1 MTKANESPSPTQTSP
16 EPGWE
21 AGVRRTTKDGRLLA
35 LSPEPVTTGER
46 AVDVGAWIRRKTEGW
61 LDLQNGNLLFG
72 AEFSLMFLSLSLLS
86 IGFLGF
92 GFMFIVGPN
101 QFGHW
106 DWEAP
111 LFMLVG
117 NLLISLPWGLYVHFL
132 GNKAVKETPPV
143 RLNRQRREVAMPRW
157 TIGKGLRL
165 PFWNSNAGLIAY
177 IALLLTIGF
186 VFSAI
191 TQENASDEY
200 RSTLVFWGLLTLG
213 TEVLVISTYLFIA
226 LRLKKKHDPKL
237 VYEIY
242 PWEKLVAYI
251 ETRQDIGPSLMAT
264 HTVLTLAI
272 PKPDDPESALAAA
285 SINVG
290 HETAGL
296 AQWECIRQFME
307 NGPEACP
314 DPKEDE
320 TLAHYKAKCRQA
332 RKEMSLLPWLGKKV
346 GDWFFQR
353 YLAHIITERRI
364 KTLALKRLPEEL
376 KAWSAPLPKEQW
388 AQPSE
393 ALQNL
398 NQQLT
403 RAYERGLRFT
413 QMGPVSEWQAG
424 REEKRQQKRG
434 KGRFRARASS

>member
-16 EPGWE
+16 EPDWE

-46 AVDVGAWIRRKTEGW
+46 AVDVNAWIRRKTEGW
-61 LDLQNGNLLFG
+61 LDLQHGNLLFG

-101 QFGHW
+101 QFGRW

-117 NLLISLPWGLYVHFL
+117 NLLISLPWGLYMHFL

-157 TIGKGLRL
+157 TEGKEFKLPLWNDTVAGFTYIGVL
-165 PFWNSNAGLIAY
+165 F
-177 IALLLTIGF
+177 TIGWALTPF
-186 VFSAI
+186 MNEYSS
-191 TQENASDEY
+191 TEY
-200 RSTLVFWGLLTLG
+200 RNSLVLEGLVLLG
-213 TEVLVISTYLFIA
+213 IELLVIGTYLFFA

-251 ETRQDIGPSLMAT
+251 ETRQDIGPGLMAT

-307 NGPEACP
+307 NGPKACP

-332 RKEMSLLPWLGKKV
+332 RKDMSLLPWLGKKV

-364 KTLALKRLPEEL
+364 KTLALKSLPEEL

-388 AQPSE
+388 TKPSE
-393 ALQNL
+393 ALLSL

-403 RAYERGLRFT
+403 RAYERGLKFA

-424 REEKRQQKRG
+424 REEKKQRKRG
-434 KGRFRARASS
+434 RGRFRA

>member
-46 AVDVGAWIRRKTEGW
+46 AVDVGAWIRRKTDGW

-72 AEFSLMFLSLSLLS
+72 AEFALMFLSLTILVMMGGLAMTVDYYLGHNELTWIPLL
-86 IGFLGF
+86 GLG
-92 GFMFIVGPN
+92 GM
-101 QFGHW
+101 
-106 DWEAP
+106 
-111 LFMLVG
+111 
-117 NLLISLPWGLYVHFL
+117 NLLITIPWGLYMHFL

-242 PWEKLVAYI
+242 PWDKLVAYI
-251 ETRQDIGPSLMAT
+251 ETKHNICPGLMAT

-364 KTLALKRLPEEL
+364 KSLALKRLPEEL

>member
-16 EPGWE
+16 EPDWE
-21 AGVRRTTKDGRLLA
+21 AGVRRTTQEGRLLA
-35 LSPEPVTTGER
+35 LGPAPVATGER
-46 AVDVGAWIRRKTEGW
+46 AADVNAWIRRKTEGW

-92 GFMFIVGPN
+92 GLMFAVGPDHLGN
-101 QFGHW
+101 W
-106 DWEAP
+106 DWESP
-111 LFMLVG
+111 LIMLVG
-117 NLLISLPWGLYVHFL
+117 NLLISLPWGLYMHFL

-157 TIGKGLRL
+157 TEGKEYKL
-165 PFWNSNAGLIAY
+165 PFWNESAEGWAY
-177 IALLLTIGF
+177 VTVVFTIVA
-186 VFSAI
+186 VFAPFMLEDA
-191 TQENASDEY
+191 TEEY
-200 RSTLVFWGLLTLG
+200 RNTIVMWALV
-213 TEVLVISTYLFIA
+213 VLAIELSVIGTYLFIA

-242 PWEKLVAYI
+242 PWEKMVAYI
-251 ETRQDIGPSLMAT
+251 ETRQDIGPGLMAT

-332 RKEMSLLPWLGKKV
+332 RKEMSLLPWLVKKV

-364 KTLALKRLPEEL
+364 KTLALKSLPEEL

-388 AQPSE
+388 AKPSE

-398 NQQLT
+398 NQQLA
-403 RAYERGLRFT
+403 RAYERGLKFT

-424 REEKRQQKRG
+424 REEKQQQKRG
-434 KGRFRARASS
+434 RGLFRA

>member
-1 MTKANESPSPTQTSP
+1 MTTANESPSPTQTSP
-16 EPGWE
+16 EPNWE
-21 AGVRRTTKDGRLLA
+21 AGVRRTTQEGRLLA
-35 LSPEPVTTGER
+35 LGPAPVTTGER
-46 AVDVGAWIRRKTEGW
+46 GADVNAWIRRKTEGW

-92 GFMFIVGPN
+92 GLMFAVGPDHLGN
-101 QFGHW
+101 W
-106 DWEAP
+106 DWESP
-111 LFMLVG
+111 LIMLVG
-117 NLLISLPWGLYVHFL
+117 NLLISLPWGLYMHFL

-157 TIGKGLRL
+157 TEGKEYKL
-165 PFWNSNAGLIAY
+165 PFWNESAEGWAY
-177 IALLLTIGF
+177 VTVVFTIVA
-186 VFSAI
+186 VFAPFMLEDA
-191 TQENASDEY
+191 TEEY
-200 RSTLVFWGLLTLG
+200 RNTIVMWALV
-213 TEVLVISTYLFIA
+213 VLAIELSVIGTYLFIA

-290 HETAGL
+290 HETSGL

-314 DPKEDE
+314 DPKENE

-332 RKEMSLLPWLGKKV
+332 RKEMSLLPWLVKKV

-364 KTLALKRLPEEL
+364 KTLALKNLPEEL

-388 AQPSE
+388 AKPSE

-398 NQQLT
+398 NQQLA
-403 RAYERGLRFT
+403 RAYERGLKFT

-424 REEKRQQKRG
+424 REEKQQQKRG
-434 KGRFRARASS
+434 RGLFRA

>member
-1 MTKANESPSPTQTSP
+1 MLEGASE
-16 EPGWE
+16 EY
-21 AGVRRTTKDGRLLA
+21 VRTLFTIF
-35 LSPEPVTTGER
+35 VT
-46 AVDVGAWIRRKTEGW
+46 V
-61 LDLQNGNLLFG
+61 
-72 AEFSLMFLSLSLLS
+72 
-86 IGFLGF
+86 
-92 GFMFIVGPN
+92 
-101 QFGHW
+101 
-106 DWEAP
+106 
-111 LFMLVG
+111 
-117 NLLISLPWGLYVHFL
+117 
-132 GNKAVKETPPV
+132 
-143 RLNRQRREVAMPRW
+143 
-157 TIGKGLRL
+157 
-165 PFWNSNAGLIAY
+165 
-177 IALLLTIGF
+177 LTIE
-186 VFSAI
+186 I
-191 TQENASDEY
+191 
-200 RSTLVFWGLLTLG
+200 
-213 TEVLVISTYLFIA
+213 LVIGTYLFIA

-251 ETRQDIGPSLMAT
+251 ETRQDIGPGLMAT

-332 RKEMSLLPWLGKKV
+332 RKEMALLPWLGKKV

>member
-1 MTKANESPSPTQTSP
+1 MPQPLSGPN
-16 EPGWE
+16 WE
-21 AGVRRTTKDGRLLA
+21 AGLRRTTKDGRILA
-35 LSPEPVTTGER
+35 LSPQPVVTGER
-46 AVDVGAWIRRKTEGW
+46 TIDVNSWIRRKTEGW

-72 AEFSLMFLSLSLLS
+72 AEFSLIFLSLSLLS

-101 QFGHW
+101 QLGHW

-117 NLLISLPWGLYVHFL
+117 NLLISLPWGLYMHFL

-157 TIGKGLRL
+157 IEGKEFKLPLWNDTVAGFTYIGVLFTIGWALT
-165 PFWNSNAGLIAY
+165 PFMNEYSS
-177 IALLLTIGF
+177 T
-186 VFSAI
+186 
-191 TQENASDEY
+191 EY
-200 RSTLVFWGLLTLG
+200 RNSLVLEGLVLLG
-213 TEVLVISTYLFIA
+213 IELLVIGTYLFFA

-237 VYEIY
+237 VYEFY
-242 PWEKLVAYI
+242 PWDKLVAYI

-290 HETAGL
+290 HETSGL

-307 NGPEACP
+307 NGPKACP

-332 RKEMSLLPWLGKKV
+332 RKDMSLLPWLGKKV

-364 KTLALKRLPEEL
+364 KTLALKSLPEEL

-388 AQPSE
+388 AKPSE

-398 NQQLT
+398 NQQLA
-403 RAYERGLRFT
+403 RAYERGLKFT
-413 QMGPVSEWQAG
+413 QMGPVSGWQAG
-424 REEKRQQKRG
+424 REEKQQQKRG
-434 KGRFRARASS
+434 RGRFRA

>member
-1 MTKANESPSPTQTSP
+1 MTNANENSSTVFPSS

-21 AGVRRTTKDGRLLA
+21 PGVHRTSEEGELLA
-35 LSPEPVTTGER
+35 LSPAPVATGER
-46 AVDVGAWIRRKTEGW
+46 AVDVNAWIRRKNEAW

-117 NLLISLPWGLYVHFL
+117 NLLISLPWGLYMHFL

-143 RLNRQRREVAMPRW
+143 RLNRQRREIAIPRW
-157 TIGKGLRL
+157 TEGKEFKL
-165 PFWNSNAGLIAY
+165 PFWTENTAGIAY
-177 IALLLTIGF
+177 ILIAFTIAAVLYAPIGLENNPEEYVQRVRSYLLIALM
-186 VFSAI
+186 V
-191 TQENASDEY
+191 
-200 RSTLVFWGLLTLG
+200 
-213 TEVLVISTYLFIA
+213 EVLVVGTYLFIA

-237 VYEIY
+237 IYEIH

-251 ETRQDIGPSLMAT
+251 ETKHNMGPSLMAT

-314 DPKEDE
+314 DPKDDE

-332 RKEMSLLPWLGKKV
+332 RKDMSLLPWLGKKV

-364 KTLALKRLPEEL
+364 KTLALKSLPEEL
-376 KAWSAPLPKEQW
+376 KAWSAPLPQDQW
-388 AQPSE
+388 AKPSE
-393 ALQNL
+393 ALQSL

-413 QMGPVSEWQAG
+413 RMGPVSEWQAG
-424 REEKRQQKRG
+424 REAKQRSKRG
-434 KGRFRARASS
+434 RGRYQA

>member
-16 EPGWE
+16 EPDWE
-21 AGVRRTTKDGRLLA
+21 AGVRRTTQEGRLLA
-35 LSPEPVTTGER
+35 LGPAPVATGER
-46 AVDVGAWIRRKTEGW
+46 AADVNAWIRRKTEGW

-92 GFMFIVGPN
+92 GLMFAVGPDHLGN
-101 QFGHW
+101 W
-106 DWEAP
+106 DWESP
-111 LFMLVG
+111 LIMLVG
-117 NLLISLPWGLYVHFL
+117 NLLISLPWGLYMHFL

-157 TIGKGLRL
+157 TEGKEYKL
-165 PFWNSNAGLIAY
+165 PFWNESAEGWAY
-177 IALLLTIGF
+177 VTVVFTIVA
-186 VFSAI
+186 VFAPFMLEDA
-191 TQENASDEY
+191 TEEY
-200 RSTLVFWGLLTLG
+200 RNTIVMWALV
-213 TEVLVISTYLFIA
+213 VLAIELSVIGTYLFIA

-272 PKPDDPESALAAA
+272 PKPNDPESALAAA

-290 HETAGL
+290 HETSGL

-332 RKEMSLLPWLGKKV
+332 RKEMSLLPWLVKKV

-364 KTLALKRLPEEL
+364 KTLALKNLPEEL

-388 AQPSE
+388 AKSSE

-403 RAYERGLRFT
+403 RAYERGLKFT

-424 REEKRQQKRG
+424 REKKSPQKRG
-434 KGRFRARASS
+434 RGRFRA

>member
-1 MTKANESPSPTQTSP
+1 MTNLHNGNDTLSSHPSAESN
-16 EPGWE
+16 WE
-21 AGVRRTTKDGRLLA
+21 AGVRRTTKDRRLLV
-35 LSPEPVTTGER
+35 LSPEPVMTGAR
-46 AVDVGAWIRRKTEGW
+46 AVDVNAWIRRKTEGW
-61 LDLQNGNLLFG
+61 LDLQHGNLLFG
-72 AEFSLMFLSLSLLS
+72 AEFALMFLSL
-86 IGFLGF
+86 
-92 GFMFIVGPN
+92 FILMMLFATAITVDAYLQDGQMTWIPYSVVGGMN
-101 QFGHW
+101 
-106 DWEAP
+106 
-111 LFMLVG
+111 MLITV
-117 NLLISLPWGLYVHFL
+117 PWGLYMHFL

-143 RLNRQRREVAMPRW
+143 RLNRHRREVAMPRW
-157 TIGKGLRL
+157 TGGKEYKL
-165 PFWNSNAGLIAY
+165 PFWNESAEGWAY
-177 IALLLTIGF
+177 VTVVFTIVA
-186 VFSAI
+186 VFAPFMLEDA
-191 TQENASDEY
+191 TKEY
-200 RSTLVFWGLLTLG
+200 RNTIIMWALAVLAIEL
-213 TEVLVISTYLFIA
+213 LVIGTYLFFA

-251 ETRQDIGPSLMAT
+251 ETRQDIGPGLMAT

-272 PKPDDPESALAAA
+272 PKPNDPESALAAA

-290 HETAGL
+290 HEAAGL

-332 RKEMSLLPWLGKKV
+332 RKEMSLLPWLSKKV

-364 KTLALKRLPEEL
+364 KTLALKSLPEEL

-388 AQPSE
+388 AKPSE
-393 ALQNL
+393 ALQRL

-403 RAYERGLRFT
+403 RAYERGLKFT

-424 REEKRQQKRG
+424 REGKQPLKRRT
-434 KGRFRARASS
+434 GRFRA

>member
-16 EPGWE
+16 EPDWE
-21 AGVRRTTKDGRLLA
+21 TGVRRTTQEGRLLA
-35 LSPEPVTTGER
+35 LGPAPVATGSR
-46 AVDVGAWIRRKTEGW
+46 AADVNAWIRRKTDGW
-61 LDLQNGNLLFG
+61 LDLQHGNLLFG
-72 AEFSLMFLSLSLLS
+72 AEFALMFLSLFILMMLFALAVTIDAYIQDGEITWIPLS
-86 IGFLGF
+86 V
-92 GFMFIVGPN
+92 VG
-101 QFGHW
+101 G
-106 DWEAP
+106 
-111 LFMLVG
+111 M
-117 NLLISLPWGLYVHFL
+117 NLLVTAPWGLCMHFL

-143 RLNRQRREVAMPRW
+143 RMNRQRREVAMPRW
-157 TIGKGLRL
+157 TTGKDIQL
-165 PFWNSNAGLIAY
+165 PFWNSNSGLIAY

-213 TEVLVISTYLFIA
+213 TEILVISTYLFFS

-251 ETRQDIGPSLMAT
+251 ETRQDIGPGLMAAR
-264 HTVLTLAI
+264 TVLTLAI

-332 RKEMSLLPWLGKKV
+332 RKEMSLVPWLGKKV

-364 KTLALKRLPEEL
+364 KTLALKSLPGEL
-376 KAWSAPLPKEQW
+376 KAWSAPLPEEQW
-388 AQPSE
+388 AKPSE

-403 RAYERGLRFT
+403 RAYERGLKFT
-413 QMGPVSEWQAG
+413 QMGPVSEWQAD
-424 REEKRQQKRG
+424 REEKHQQKRG
-434 KGRFRARASS
+434 RGRFRA

>member
-1 MTKANESPSPTQTSP
+1 MTGA
-16 EPGWE
+16 
-21 AGVRRTTKDGRLLA
+21 
-35 LSPEPVTTGER
+35 R
-46 AVDVGAWIRRKTEGW
+46 AVDVNAWIRRKTEGW
-61 LDLQNGNLLFG
+61 LDLQHGNLLFG
-72 AEFSLMFLSLSLLS
+72 AEFALMFLSL
-86 IGFLGF
+86 
-92 GFMFIVGPN
+92 FILMMLFATAITVDAYLQDGQMTWIPYSVVGGMN
-101 QFGHW
+101 
-106 DWEAP
+106 
-111 LFMLVG
+111 MLITV
-117 NLLISLPWGLYVHFL
+117 PWGLYMHFL

-143 RLNRQRREVAMPRW
+143 RLNRHRREVAMPRW
-157 TIGKGLRL
+157 TGGKEYKL
-165 PFWNSNAGLIAY
+165 PFWNESAEGWAY
-177 IALLLTIGF
+177 VTVVFTIVA
-186 VFSAI
+186 VFAPFMLEDA
-191 TQENASDEY
+191 TKEY
-200 RSTLVFWGLLTLG
+200 RNTIIMWALAVLAIEL
-213 TEVLVISTYLFIA
+213 LVIGTYLFFA

-251 ETRQDIGPSLMAT
+251 ETRQDIGPGLMAT

-272 PKPDDPESALAAA
+272 PKPNDPESALAAA

-290 HETAGL
+290 HEAAGL

-332 RKEMSLLPWLGKKV
+332 RKEMSLLPWLSKKV

-364 KTLALKRLPEEL
+364 KTLALKSLPEEL

-388 AQPSE
+388 AKPSE
-393 ALQNL
+393 ALQRL

-403 RAYERGLRFT
+403 RAYERGLKFT

-424 REEKRQQKRG
+424 REGKQPLKRRT
-434 KGRFRARASS
+434 GRFRA

>member
-1 MTKANESPSPTQTSP
+1 MPEANKISSSTQSPS
-16 EPGWE
+16 EPNWE
-21 AGVRRTTKDGRLLA
+21 AGERRTTKDGRLLA
-35 LSPEPVTTGER
+35 LSPEPVVTGEW
-46 AVDVGAWIRRKTEGW
+46 AVDVNTWIRRKTEGW
-61 LDLQNGNLLFG
+61 LDLQGGNLLFS
-72 AEFSLMFLSLSLLS
+72 AEFALMFLSLGILS

-92 GFMFIVGPN
+92 GFMFVVGQN
-101 QFGHW
+101 QHGAW
-106 DWEAP
+106 AWEAP
-111 LFMLVG
+111 LLMLVG

-132 GNKAVKETPPV
+132 GIKAVKESPPV
-143 RLNRQRREVAMPRW
+143 RLNRERREVAIPRL
-157 TIGKGLRL
+157 TGGEVYKPI
-165 PFWNSNAGLIAY
+165 FWSINTGLIAY
-177 IALLLTIGF
+177 IVVILTIGF
-186 VFSAI
+186 LFSAV

-200 RSTLVFWGLLTLG
+200 RSMLVTWGLGILG
-213 TEVLVISTYLFIA
+213 VEILLICTYLFFA
-226 LRLKKKHDPKL
+226 FRLKKKHDPKL

-264 HTVLTLAI
+264 HTALTMAI
-272 PKPDDPESALAAA
+272 PKPDAPESALAAA

-320 TLAHYKAKCRQA
+320 TLAYYKAKCRQA

-364 KTLALKRLPEEL
+364 KTLALKSLPEEL
-376 KAWSAPLPKEQW
+376 KAWSAPLPEEQW
-388 AQPSE
+388 AKPSE
-393 ALQNL
+393 ALQGL

-403 RAYERGLRFT
+403 RAYERGLKFA

-424 REEKRQQKRG
+424 REKKSPQKRG
-434 KGRFRARASS
+434 RGRFRA

>member
-61 LDLQNGNLLFG
+61 LDVQGGDWLFG
-72 AEFSLMFLSLSLLS
+72 AEFALMFLSLFGLMMVFALLVTLDAYLDDGTMTWIPLS
-86 IGFLGF
+86 V
-92 GFMFIVGPN
+92 VG
-101 QFGHW
+101 G
-106 DWEAP
+106 
-111 LFMLVG
+111 M
-117 NLLISLPWGLYVHFL
+117 NLLITAPWGLYLHFL
-132 GNKAVKETPPV
+132 GNKAIKESPPV
-143 RLNRQRREVAMPRW
+143 RFHRQRREVAMPRW
-157 TIGKGLRL
+157 EGGGEFKL
-165 PFWNSNAGLIAY
+165 PFWNESAGFIAY
-177 IALLLTIGF
+177 MVLAFSIGAVFTPFMLEGASEEYVRTLFTIFVTVLTIE
-186 VFSAI
+186 I
-191 TQENASDEY
+191 
-200 RSTLVFWGLLTLG
+200 
-213 TEVLVISTYLFIA
+213 LVIGTYLFIA

-251 ETRQDIGPSLMAT
+251 ETRQDIGPGLMAT

-364 KTLALKRLPEEL
+364 KTLALKCLPEEL

>member
-1 MTKANESPSPTQTSP
+1 MAKANESPLSNRPLS
-16 EPGWE
+16 EPSWE
-21 AGVRRTTKDGRLLA
+21 AGVRRTTKDSRLLA
-35 LSPEPVTTGER
+35 LSSEPLTTGER
-46 AVDVGAWIRRKTEGW
+46 AVDVNAWIRRKTDGW
-61 LDLQNGNLLFG
+61 LDLQHGNLLFG
-72 AEFSLMFLSLSLLS
+72 AEFALMFLSL
-86 IGFLGF
+86 
-92 GFMFIVGPN
+92 FILMMLFATAITVDAYLQDGQMTWIPYSVVGGMN
-101 QFGHW
+101 
-106 DWEAP
+106 
-111 LFMLVG
+111 MLITV
-117 NLLISLPWGLYVHFL
+117 PWGLCMHFL

-157 TIGKGLRL
+157 TTGKGLNL
-165 PFWNSNAGLIAY
+165 PFWNSNSGLIAY

-186 VFSAI
+186 VFSAV

-213 TEVLVISTYLFIA
+213 TEILVISTYLFFA
-226 LRLKKKHDPKL
+226 LHLKKKHDPKL

-251 ETRQDIGPSLMAT
+251 ETKQNIGPSLMAT
-264 HTVLTLAI
+264 HTMLTLAI

-307 NGPEACP
+307 SGPEACP

-320 TLAHYKAKCRQA
+320 TLAHYKAKCRRA
-332 RKEMSLLPWLGKKV
+332 RKEMSLLPWLSKKV

-364 KTLALKRLPEEL
+364 KTLALKSLPEEL

-388 AQPSE
+388 TKPSE
-393 ALQNL
+393 ALQSL

-403 RAYERGLRFT
+403 GAYDRGLKFA

-424 REEKRQQKRG
+424 REEKKQQKRG
-434 KGRFRARASS
+434 RGRFRA

>member
-1 MTKANESPSPTQTSP
+1 MTKANESPSSTQTSP
-16 EPGWE
+16 EPDWE
-21 AGVRRTTKDGRLLA
+21 VGARRTTKDGRLLA
-35 LSPEPVTTGER
+35 LSPEPATTGER
-46 AVDVGAWIRRKTEGW
+46 AVDVNAWIRRKTEGW
-61 LDLQNGNLLFG
+61 LDLQHGNLLFG
-72 AEFSLMFLSLSLLS
+72 AEFALMFLSL
-86 IGFLGF
+86 
-92 GFMFIVGPN
+92 FILMMLFATAITVDAYLQDGQMTWIPYSVVGGMN
-101 QFGHW
+101 
-106 DWEAP
+106 
-111 LFMLVG
+111 MLITV
-117 NLLISLPWGLYVHFL
+117 PWGLYMHFL

-143 RLNRQRREVAMPRW
+143 RLNRHRREVAMPRW
-157 TIGKGLRL
+157 TGGKEYKL
-165 PFWNSNAGLIAY
+165 PFWNESAEGWAY
-177 IALLLTIGF
+177 VTVVFTIVA
-186 VFSAI
+186 VFAPFMLEDA
-191 TQENASDEY
+191 TKEY
-200 RSTLVFWGLLTLG
+200 RNTIIMWALAVLAIEL
-213 TEVLVISTYLFIA
+213 LVIGTYLFFA

-251 ETRQDIGPSLMAT
+251 ETRQDIGPGLMAT

-272 PKPDDPESALAAA
+272 PKPNDPESALAAA

-290 HETAGL
+290 HEAAGL

-332 RKEMSLLPWLGKKV
+332 RKEMSLLPWLSKKV
-346 GDWFFQR
+346 GDWFFPR

-364 KTLALKRLPEEL
+364 KTLALKSLPEEL

-388 AQPSE
+388 AKPSE
-393 ALQNL
+393 ALQRL

-403 RAYERGLRFT
+403 RAYERGLKFT

-424 REEKRQQKRG
+424 REGKQPLKRRT
-434 KGRFRARASS
+434 GRFQA

>member
-1 MTKANESPSPTQTSP
+1 MPEANKNPTSIQSLS
-16 EPGWE
+16 EPNWE
-21 AGVRRTTKDGRLLA
+21 AGARRTTKDGRLLA
-35 LSPEPVTTGER
+35 LSPEPVDTGER
-46 AVDVGAWIRRKTEGW
+46 AVDVNAWIRRRTEGW
-61 LDLQNGNLLFG
+61 LDLQGGNLLFS
-72 AEFSLMFLSLSLLS
+72 AEFALMFLSLGILS
-86 IGFLGF
+86 IGFMGF
-92 GFMFIVGPN
+92 GFMFLVGQN
-101 QFGHW
+101 QHGDW
-106 DWEAP
+106 AWEAP
-111 LFMLVG
+111 LLMLVG

-132 GNKAVKETPPV
+132 GIKAVKESPPV
-143 RLNRQRREVAMPRW
+143 RLNRQRREVAIPRL
-157 TIGKGLRL
+157 TGREVYKPL
-165 PFWNSNAGLIAY
+165 FWSINTGLIAY
-177 IALLLTIGF
+177 IVVILTIGF
-186 VFSAI
+186 LFSAV

-200 RSTLVFWGLLTLG
+200 RSMLVTWGLSILGVETLLIG
-213 TEVLVISTYLFIA
+213 TYFFFA
-226 LRLKKKHDPKL
+226 LRLKKKHDPKI

-290 HETAGL
+290 HETSGL

-364 KTLALKRLPEEL
+364 KTLALKSLPEEL
-376 KAWSAPLPKEQW
+376 RAWSAPLPKEQW
-388 AQPSE
+388 AKPSE
-393 ALQNL
+393 ALQRL

-403 RAYERGLRFT
+403 RAYERGLKFT

-424 REEKRQQKRG
+424 REGKQPLKRRT
-434 KGRFRARASS
+434 GRFQA

>member
-16 EPGWE
+16 EPDWE
-21 AGVRRTTKDGRLLA
+21 AGVRRTTQEGRLLA
-35 LSPEPVTTGER
+35 LGPAPVATGER
-46 AVDVGAWIRRKTEGW
+46 AVDVNAWIRRKTDGW
-61 LDLQNGNLLFG
+61 LDLQHGNLLFS
-72 AEFSLMFLSLSLLS
+72 AEFALMFLSLTVLVMMGGLAMTVDYYLGHNELTWIPLL
-86 IGFLGF
+86 GLG
-92 GFMFIVGPN
+92 GM
-101 QFGHW
+101 
-106 DWEAP
+106 
-111 LFMLVG
+111 
-117 NLLISLPWGLYVHFL
+117 NLLITIPWGLYMHFL

-157 TIGKGLRL
+157 IEGKEFKL
-165 PFWNSNAGLIAY
+165 PFWNENAAGFAYMLIAFT
-177 IALLLTIGF
+177 IAATLYAPVGLENNPPEYVQSVRDYLLIG
-186 VFSAI
+186 
-191 TQENASDEY
+191 
-200 RSTLVFWGLLTLG
+200 LVI
-213 TEVLVISTYLFIA
+213 EVLVVGTYLYFA
-226 LRLKKKHDPKL
+226 LRLKKKHAPKL

-272 PKPDDPESALAAA
+272 PKPNDPESALAAA

-290 HETAGL
+290 HETSGL

-320 TLAHYKAKCRQA
+320 TLAHYKTKCRQA

-364 KTLALKRLPEEL
+364 KTLALKSLPEEL

-388 AQPSE
+388 AKPSE
-393 ALQNL
+393 ALLSL
-398 NQQLT
+398 NQQLA
-403 RAYERGLRFT
+403 RAYERGLKFT
-413 QMGPVSEWQAG
+413 QMGPVSGWQAG
-424 REEKRQQKRG
+424 REEKQQQKRG
-434 KGRFRARASS
+434 RGRFRA

>member
-16 EPGWE
+16 EPDWE
-21 AGVRRTTKDGRLLA
+21 AGVRRTTQEGRLLA
-35 LSPEPVTTGER
+35 LGPAPVATGER
-46 AVDVGAWIRRKTEGW
+46 AADVNAWIRRKTEGW
-61 LDLQNGNLLFG
+61 LDLQHGNLLFG
-72 AEFSLMFLSLSLLS
+72 AEFALMFLSL
-86 IGFLGF
+86 
-92 GFMFIVGPN
+92 FILMMLFATAITVDAYLQDGQMTWIPYSVVGGMN
-101 QFGHW
+101 
-106 DWEAP
+106 
-111 LFMLVG
+111 MLITV
-117 NLLISLPWGLYVHFL
+117 PWGLYMHFL

-157 TIGKGLRL
+157 TEGKEYKL
-165 PFWNSNAGLIAY
+165 PFWNESAEGWAY
-177 IALLLTIGF
+177 VTVVFTIVA
-186 VFSAI
+186 VFAPFMLEDA
-191 TQENASDEY
+191 TEEY
-200 RSTLVFWGLLTLG
+200 RNTIIMWALV
-213 TEVLVISTYLFIA
+213 VLAIELSVIGTYLFIA

-251 ETRQDIGPSLMAT
+251 ETRQDIGPGLMAT
-264 HTVLTLAI
+264 HTVLTMAI

-320 TLAHYKAKCRQA
+320 TLAHYKAKCHQA
-332 RKEMSLLPWLGKKV
+332 RKEMSLLHWLVKKL

-364 KTLALKRLPEEL
+364 KTLALKSLPEEL

-388 AQPSE
+388 AKPSE
-393 ALQNL
+393 ALQGL

-403 RAYERGLRFT
+403 RAYERGLKFT
-413 QMGPVSEWQAG
+413 QMGPVSGWQAG
-424 REEKRQQKRG
+424 REEKQQQKRG
-434 KGRFRARASS
+434 RGRFRA

>member
-1 MTKANESPSPTQTSP
+1 MHTTDETPSLPQPLS
-16 EPGWE
+16 EPNWE
-21 AGVRRTTKDGRLLA
+21 AGLRRSTKDGRLLA
-35 LSPEPVTTGER
+35 LSPEPAMTGER
-46 AVDVGAWIRRKTEGW
+46 AVDVNTWIRRKTESW

-72 AEFSLMFLSLSLLS
+72 AEFSLMFLSLSLLTVMAAVGFTLEVGIN
-86 IGFLGF
+86 IGR
-92 GFMFIVGPN
+92 
-101 QFGHW
+101 W
-106 DWEAP
+106 DWGLP
-111 LFMLVG
+111 LFVLVG
-117 NLLISLPWGLYVHFL
+117 NLLISLPWGLCMHFL

-157 TIGKGLRL
+157 TTGKGLQL
-165 PFWNSNAGLIAY
+165 PFWNSNSGLIAY
-177 IALLLTIGF
+177 IVLLLTIGF

-200 RSTLVFWGLLTLG
+200 RSTLVFWGLLILG
-213 TEVLVISTYLFIA
+213 TEILVISTYLFIA

-272 PKPDDPESALAAA
+272 PKPNDPESALAAA

-332 RKEMSLLPWLGKKV
+332 RKEMSLLPWLVKKV

-364 KTLALKRLPEEL
+364 KTLALKSLPEEL
-376 KAWSAPLPKEQW
+376 KAWSAPLPKDQW
-388 AQPSE
+388 AKPSE
-393 ALQNL
+393 ALQGL
-398 NQQLT
+398 NQKLT
-403 RAYERGLRFT
+403 DACGRGLRFT
-413 QMGPVSEWQAG
+413 HMGPVSEWQAG
-424 REEKRQQKRG
+424 REKKSPQKRG
-434 KGRFRARASS
+434 RGRFRA

>member
-46 AVDVGAWIRRKTEGW
+46 AVDVGAWIRRKTDGW

-72 AEFSLMFLSLSLLS
+72 AEFALMFLSLTILVMMGGLAMTVDYYLGHNELTWIPLL
-86 IGFLGF
+86 GLG
-92 GFMFIVGPN
+92 GM
-101 QFGHW
+101 
-106 DWEAP
+106 
-111 LFMLVG
+111 
-117 NLLISLPWGLYVHFL
+117 NLLITIPWGLYMHFL

-157 TIGKGLRL
+157 EGGGEFKL
-165 PFWNSNAGLIAY
+165 PFWNESAGFIAY
-177 IALLLTIGF
+177 MVLAFSIGAVFTPFMLEGASEEYVRTLFTIFVTVLTIE
-186 VFSAI
+186 I
-191 TQENASDEY
+191 
-200 RSTLVFWGLLTLG
+200 
-213 TEVLVISTYLFIA
+213 LVIGTYLFIA

-332 RKEMSLLPWLGKKV
+332 RKEMALLPWLGKKV

>member
-1 MTKANESPSPTQTSP
+1 MQTMSDSS
-16 EPGWE
+16 WE
-21 AGVRRTTKDGRLLA
+21 AGARRTTKDGRLLA
-35 LSPEPVTTGER
+35 LSPEPVMTGER
-46 AVDVGAWIRRKTEGW
+46 EVDVNTWVRRKTEGW
-61 LDLQNGNLLFG
+61 LDLQHGNLLFG
-72 AEFSLMFLSLSLLS
+72 AEFSLMFFSLSLLS

-92 GFMFIVGPN
+92 GLMFAVGRDHLGN
-101 QFGHW
+101 W

-111 LFMLVG
+111 LFVLVG
-117 NLLISLPWGLYVHFL
+117 NLLISLPWGLYMHFL

-143 RLNRQRREVAMPRW
+143 RVNRQRREVA
-157 TIGKGLRL
+157 IARL
-165 PFWNSNAGLIAY
+165 TGGEVYKPLFWSINTGLIAY
-177 IALLLTIGF
+177 IVVILTIGF
-186 VFSAI
+186 LFSAV

-200 RSTLVFWGLLTLG
+200 RSMLVTWGLSILG
-213 TEVLVISTYLFIA
+213 VEILLIGTYLFFA

-332 RKEMSLLPWLGKKV
+332 RKDLSLLPWLGKKV

-364 KTLALKRLPEEL
+364 KTLALKSLPEEL

-388 AQPSE
+388 AKPTE
-393 ALQNL
+393 ACR
-398 NQQLT
+398 T
-403 RAYERGLRFT
+403 
-413 QMGPVSEWQAG
+413 
-424 REEKRQQKRG
+424 
-434 KGRFRARASS
+434 

>member
-1 MTKANESPSPTQTSP
+1 MTNLHNGNDTLSSHPSAESN
-16 EPGWE
+16 WE
-21 AGVRRTTKDGRLLA
+21 AGVRRTTKDRRLLV
-35 LSPEPVTTGER
+35 LSPEPVMTGAR
-46 AVDVGAWIRRKTEGW
+46 AVDVNAWIRRKTDGW
-61 LDLQNGNLLFG
+61 LDLQGGNLLFG
-72 AEFSLMFLSLSLLS
+72 AEFALMFLSLGVLS
-86 IGFLGF
+86 TGILGF
-92 GFMFIVGPN
+92 GLMFALGPDSLD
-101 QFGHW
+101 HW
-106 DWEAP
+106 DWESP
-111 LFMLVG
+111 LIMLIG
-117 NLLISLPWGLYVHFL
+117 NLLISLPWGLYMHFL

-143 RLNRQRREVAMPRW
+143 RFNLQRRQVAIPRW
-157 TIGKGLRL
+157 IEGKEFKL
-165 PFWNSNAGLIAY
+165 PFWTDNAAGIAY
-177 IALLLTIGF
+177 IVIAFTIAAVLYTPIGLENNPVEYVQRVRNYLLT
-186 VFSAI
+186 A
-191 TQENASDEY
+191 
-200 RSTLVFWGLLTLG
+200 LVI
-213 TEVLVISTYLFIA
+213 EVLVVGTYLFFG
-226 LRLKKKHDPKL
+226 LRLKKKHDPRL

-251 ETRQDIGPSLMAT
+251 ETRHDIGPGLMAT

-272 PKPDDPESALAAA
+272 PNQDDPESALAAA

-332 RKEMSLLPWLGKKV
+332 RKEMSLLPWLSKKV

-364 KTLALKRLPEEL
+364 KTLALRNLPEEL
-376 KAWSAPLPKEQW
+376 KAWSAPLPKEHW
-388 AQPSE
+388 AKPTE

-398 NQQLT
+398 NQQLA
-403 RAYERGLRFT
+403 RAYERGLKYT

-424 REEKRQQKRG
+424 REEKQQQKRG
-434 KGRFRARASS
+434 KGRFRA

>member
-46 AVDVGAWIRRKTEGW
+46 AVDVNAWIRRKTEGW
-61 LDLQNGNLLFG
+61 LDLQHGNLLFG
-72 AEFSLMFLSLSLLS
+72 AEFALMFLSL
-86 IGFLGF
+86 
-92 GFMFIVGPN
+92 FILMMLFATAITVDAYLQDGEMTWIPYSVVGGMN
-101 QFGHW
+101 
-106 DWEAP
+106 
-111 LFMLVG
+111 MLITV
-117 NLLISLPWGLYVHFL
+117 PWGLYMHFL

-157 TIGKGLRL
+157 TEGKEFKL
-165 PFWNSNAGLIAY
+165 PFWNESAEAWAY
-177 IALLLTIGF
+177 VTVVFTIISVFAPFMLEDATEDYRNTIIMWALAAL
-186 VFSAI
+186 AI
-191 TQENASDEY
+191 E
-200 RSTLVFWGLLTLG
+200 L
-213 TEVLVISTYLFIA
+213 LVIGTYLFIA

-242 PWEKLVAYI
+242 PWDKLVAYI
-251 ETRQDIGPSLMAT
+251 ETKHNIGPGLMAT

-332 RKEMSLLPWLGKKV
+332 RKDLSLLPWLGKKV

-364 KTLALKRLPEEL
+364 KTLALRSLPEEL

-388 AQPSE
+388 AKPSE
-393 ALQNL
+393 ALQRL

-403 RAYERGLRFT
+403 RAYERGLKFT

-424 REEKRQQKRG
+424 REGKQPLKRRT
-434 KGRFRARASS
+434 GRFRA

>member
-1 MTKANESPSPTQTSP
+1 MSDSS
-16 EPGWE
+16 WE
-21 AGVRRTTKDGRLLA
+21 AGARRTTKDGCLLA
-35 LSPEPVTTGER
+35 LSPEPVMTGER
-46 AVDVGAWIRRKTEGW
+46 AVDVNTWIRRKTDGW
-61 LDLQNGNLLFG
+61 LDLQHGNLLFG
-72 AEFSLMFLSLSLLS
+72 AEFSLMFFSLSLLS

-92 GFMFIVGPN
+92 GLMFAVGPDHLGN
-101 QFGHW
+101 W

-117 NLLISLPWGLYVHFL
+117 NLLISLPWGLYMHFL

-143 RLNRQRREVAMPRW
+143 RVNRQRREVA
-157 TIGKGLRL
+157 IARL
-165 PFWNSNAGLIAY
+165 TGGEVYKPLFWSINTGLIAY
-177 IALLLTIGF
+177 IVVILTIGF
-186 VFSAI
+186 LFSAV

-200 RSTLVFWGLLTLG
+200 RSMLVTWGLSILG
-213 TEVLVISTYLFIA
+213 VEILVIGTYLFFA

-251 ETRQDIGPSLMAT
+251 ETRQDIGPGLMAT

-332 RKEMSLLPWLGKKV
+332 RKDMSLLPWLGKKV

-364 KTLALKRLPEEL
+364 KTLALRSLPEEL

-388 AQPSE
+388 AKPTE

-398 NQQLT
+398 NQQLA
-403 RAYERGLRFT
+403 RAYERGLKFT
-413 QMGPVSEWQAG
+413 QMGLVSEWQAG
-424 REEKRQQKRG
+424 REEKQQQKRG
-434 KGRFRARASS
+434 RGRFRA

>member
-1 MTKANESPSPTQTSP
+1 MSDSS
-16 EPGWE
+16 WE
-21 AGVRRTTKDGRLLA
+21 AGARRTTKDGCLLA
-35 LSPEPVTTGER
+35 LSPEPVMTGER
-46 AVDVGAWIRRKTEGW
+46 AVDVNTWIRRKTDGW
-61 LDLQNGNLLFG
+61 LDLQHGNLLFG
-72 AEFSLMFLSLSLLS
+72 AEFSLMFFSLSLLS

-92 GFMFIVGPN
+92 GLMFAVGRDHLGN
-101 QFGHW
+101 W

-111 LFMLVG
+111 LFVLVG
-117 NLLISLPWGLYVHFL
+117 NLLISLPWGLYMHFL

-143 RLNRQRREVAMPRW
+143 RVNRQRREVA
-157 TIGKGLRL
+157 IARL
-165 PFWNSNAGLIAY
+165 TGGEVYKPLFWSINTGLIAY
-177 IALLLTIGF
+177 IVVILTIGF
-186 VFSAI
+186 LFSAV

-200 RSTLVFWGLLTLG
+200 RSMLVTWGLSILG
-213 TEVLVISTYLFIA
+213 VEILLIGTYLFFA

-320 TLAHYKAKCRQA
+320 TLAHY
-332 RKEMSLLPWLGKKV
+332 
-346 GDWFFQR
+346 
-353 YLAHIITERRI
+353 
-364 KTLALKRLPEEL
+364 
-376 KAWSAPLPKEQW
+376 
-388 AQPSE
+388 
-393 ALQNL
+393 
-398 NQQLT
+398 
-403 RAYERGLRFT
+403 
-413 QMGPVSEWQAG
+413 
-424 REEKRQQKRG
+424 
-434 KGRFRARASS
+434 

>member
-1 MTKANESPSPTQTSP
+1 MTMAKENENPSSTNTSR
-16 EPGWE
+16 ECDWE
-21 AGVRRTTKDGRLLA
+21 VGVRRTTKDGRLLA

-46 AVDVGAWIRRKTEGW
+46 AVDVNAWIRRKTDGW
-61 LDLQNGNLLFG
+61 LDLQHGNLLFG
-72 AEFSLMFLSLSLLS
+72 AEFSLLFLSLSVLS

-117 NLLISLPWGLYVHFL
+117 NLLISLPWGLCMHFL

-157 TIGKGLRL
+157 TTGKGLNL
-165 PFWNSNAGLIAY
+165 PFWNSNSGLIAY

-213 TEVLVISTYLFIA
+213 TEILVISTYLFFA

-237 VYEIY
+237 IYEIY

-320 TLAHYKAKCRQA
+320 TLAHYKARCRQA
-332 RKEMSLLPWLGKKV
+332 RKDMSLLPWLGKKG

-364 KTLALKRLPEEL
+364 KTLALKSLPEEL
-376 KAWSAPLPKEQW
+376 KTWSEPLPKEQW
-388 AQPSE
+388 AKPSE
-393 ALQNL
+393 TLQSL

-403 RAYERGLRFT
+403 RAYERGLKFA

-424 REEKRQQKRG
+424 REEKIQRKRG
-434 KGRFRARASS
+434 RGRFRA

>member
-1 MTKANESPSPTQTSP
+1 MSDSS
-16 EPGWE
+16 WE
-21 AGVRRTTKDGRLLA
+21 AGARRTTKDGCLLA
-35 LSPEPVTTGER
+35 LSPEPVMTGER
-46 AVDVGAWIRRKTEGW
+46 AVDVNTWIRRKTDGW
-61 LDLQNGNLLFG
+61 LDLQHGNLLFG
-72 AEFSLMFLSLSLLS
+72 AEFSLMFFSLSLLS

-92 GFMFIVGPN
+92 GLMFAVGRDHLGN
-101 QFGHW
+101 W

-111 LFMLVG
+111 LFVLVG
-117 NLLISLPWGLYVHFL
+117 NLLISLPWGLYMHFL

-143 RLNRQRREVAMPRW
+143 RVNRQRREVA
-157 TIGKGLRL
+157 IARL
-165 PFWNSNAGLIAY
+165 TGGEVYKPLFWSINTGLIAY
-177 IALLLTIGF
+177 IVVILTIGF
-186 VFSAI
+186 LFSAV

-200 RSTLVFWGLLTLG
+200 RSMLVTWGLSILG
-213 TEVLVISTYLFIA
+213 VEILLIGTYLFFA

-332 RKEMSLLPWLGKKV
+332 RKDLSLLPWLGKKV

-364 KTLALKRLPEEL
+364 KTLALKSLPEEL

-388 AQPSE
+388 AKPTE

-398 NQQLT
+398 NQQLA
-403 RAYERGLRFT
+403 RAYERGLKFT

-424 REEKRQQKRG
+424 REEKQQQKRG
-434 KGRFRARASS
+434 KGRFRA

>member
-1 MTKANESPSPTQTSP
+1 MTTANESPSPTQTSP
-16 EPGWE
+16 EPDWE
-21 AGVRRTTKDGRLLA
+21 AGVRRTTQEGRLLA
-35 LSPEPVTTGER
+35 LGPAPVTTGER
-46 AVDVGAWIRRKTEGW
+46 GADVNAWIRRKTEGW

-72 AEFSLMFLSLSLLS
+72 AEFALMFLSLTVLVMMGGLAMTVDYYLGHNEFTWIPLL
-86 IGFLGF
+86 GLG
-92 GFMFIVGPN
+92 GM
-101 QFGHW
+101 
-106 DWEAP
+106 
-111 LFMLVG
+111 
-117 NLLISLPWGLYVHFL
+117 NLLITVPWGLCMHFL

-157 TIGKGLRL
+157 TTGKGLQL
-165 PFWNSNAGLIAY
+165 PFWNSNSGLIAY
-177 IALLLTIGF
+177 IVLLLTIGF

-213 TEVLVISTYLFIA
+213 TEILVISTYLFIA

-272 PKPDDPESALAAA
+272 PKPNDPESALAAA

-320 TLAHYKAKCRQA
+320 TLAHYKTKCRQA
-332 RKEMSLLPWLGKKV
+332 RKEMSLVPWLGKKV

-364 KTLALKRLPEEL
+364 KTLALKSLPEEL

-388 AQPSE
+388 AKPSE

-398 NQQLT
+398 NQQLA
-403 RAYERGLRFT
+403 RAYERGLKFT

-424 REEKRQQKRG
+424 REEKQQQKRG
-434 KGRFRARASS
+434 RGRFRA

>member
-1 MTKANESPSPTQTSP
+1 MA
-16 EPGWE
+16 
-21 AGVRRTTKDGRLLA
+21 VLA
-35 LSPEPVTTGER
+35 
-46 AVDVGAWIRRKTEGW
+46 I
-61 LDLQNGNLLFG
+61 
-72 AEFSLMFLSLSLLS
+72 EF
-86 IGFLGF
+86 
-92 GFMFIVGPN
+92 
-101 QFGHW
+101 
-106 DWEAP
+106 
-111 LFMLVG
+111 
-117 NLLISLPWGLYVHFL
+117 
-132 GNKAVKETPPV
+132 
-143 RLNRQRREVAMPRW
+143 
-157 TIGKGLRL
+157 
-165 PFWNSNAGLIAY
+165 
-177 IALLLTIGF
+177 
-186 VFSAI
+186 
-191 TQENASDEY
+191 
-200 RSTLVFWGLLTLG
+200 
-213 TEVLVISTYLFIA
+213 LVIGTYLFFA

-272 PKPDDPESALAAA
+272 PKPNDPESALAAA

-290 HETAGL
+290 HEAAGL

-364 KTLALKRLPEEL
+364 KTLALKSLPEEL

-388 AQPSE
+388 AKPSE
-393 ALQNL
+393 ALQRL

-403 RAYERGLRFT
+403 RAYERGLKFT

-424 REEKRQQKRG
+424 REGKQPLKRRT
-434 KGRFRARASS
+434 GRFQA

>member
-1 MTKANESPSPTQTSP
+1 MTKANQSPSPNQTSP
-16 EPGWE
+16 EPDWE
-21 AGVRRTTKDGRLLA
+21 VGVRRTTKDGRLLA
-35 LSPEPVTTGER
+35 LSPEPATTGER
-46 AVDVGAWIRRKTEGW
+46 AVDVNAWIRRKTDGW
-61 LDLQNGNLLFG
+61 LDLQHGNLLFG

-92 GFMFIVGPN
+92 GLMFAVGPDHLGN
-101 QFGHW
+101 W

-117 NLLISLPWGLYVHFL
+117 NLLISLPWGLYMHFL

-157 TIGKGLRL
+157 IEGKEFKL
-165 PFWNSNAGLIAY
+165 PFWNENAAGFAYMLIAFTIAATLY
-177 IALLLTIGF
+177 APVGLKNNPPEYVQSVRDYLLIALVI
-186 VFSAI
+186 
-191 TQENASDEY
+191 
-200 RSTLVFWGLLTLG
+200 
-213 TEVLVISTYLFIA
+213 EVLMVGAYLYFA

-242 PWEKLVAYI
+242 PWDTLVAYI
-251 ETRQDIGPSLMAT
+251 ETKQNIGPSLMAT

-332 RKEMSLLPWLGKKV
+332 RKEMSLLPWLSKKV

-364 KTLALKRLPEEL
+364 KTLALKSLPEEL

-388 AQPSE
+388 AKPSE

-398 NQQLT
+398 NQQLA
-403 RAYERGLRFT
+403 RAYERGLKFT

-424 REEKRQQKRG
+424 REEKQQQKRG
-434 KGRFRARASS
+434 KGRFRA

>member
-1 MTKANESPSPTQTSP
+1 MTKENENPLSTNTSR
-16 EPGWE
+16 ESDWE
-21 AGVRRTTKDGRLLA
+21 VGARRTTKEGRLLA
-35 LSPEPVTTGER
+35 LSPEPVTTGKR
-46 AVDVGAWIRRKTEGW
+46 AVDVNAWIRRKTDGW
-61 LDLQNGNLLFG
+61 LDLQHGNLLFG
-72 AEFSLMFLSLSLLS
+72 AEFALMFLSLTILVMMGGLAMTVHYYLGHNELTWIPLL
-86 IGFLGF
+86 GLG
-92 GFMFIVGPN
+92 GM
-101 QFGHW
+101 
-106 DWEAP
+106 
-111 LFMLVG
+111 
-117 NLLISLPWGLYVHFL
+117 NLLITIPWGLYMHFL
-132 GNKAVKETPPV
+132 GNKAVKETPSV
-143 RLNRQRREVAMPRW
+143 RLNRQRREVAIPHW
-157 TIGKGLRL
+157 KGGKEYKL
-165 PFWNSNAGLIAY
+165 PFWNESAEGWAY
-177 IALLLTIGF
+177 VTV
-186 VFSAI
+186 VFTLVAVFAPFMLEDV
-191 TQENASDEY
+191 TEEY
-200 RSTLVFWGLLTLG
+200 RNTIIMWALVVLALEL
-213 TEVLVISTYLFIA
+213 LVIGTYLFIA

-251 ETRQDIGPSLMAT
+251 ETRQDMGPSLMAT

-332 RKEMSLLPWLGKKV
+332 RKDMSLLPWLGNKV

-364 KTLALKRLPEEL
+364 KTLALKSLPEEL

-388 AQPSE
+388 AKPSE
-393 ALQNL
+393 GLQSL

-403 RAYERGLRFT
+403 RAYERGLKFT

-424 REEKRQQKRG
+424 LEEKRQQKRG
-434 KGRFRARASS
+434 RGRFRA